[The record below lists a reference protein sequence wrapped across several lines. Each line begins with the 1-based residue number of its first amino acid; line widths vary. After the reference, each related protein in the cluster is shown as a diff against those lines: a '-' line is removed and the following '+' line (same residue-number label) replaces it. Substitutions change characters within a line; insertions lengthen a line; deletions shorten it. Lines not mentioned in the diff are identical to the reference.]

1 MNREITLG
9 LIIVTMVFAIGY
21 SLGKN
26 AGYDQAFKDMKDI
39 TPAVPVAKT
48 TDEQCVA
55 WLFDANMKDVK
66 KRMCK

>member
-1 MNREITLG
+1 
-9 LIIVTMVFAIGY
+9 MVFAIGY

-39 TPAVPVAKT
+39 APAPIVKT

-55 WLFDANMKDVK
+55 WLFEANMKDVK
-66 KRMCK
+66 KRMCR